1 MGEREGLDGVAKEEG
16 DDDGCHQGGAWE
28 NAGMKDDVEK
38 RERFVPLSVRMGQ
51 REPFG
56 ETVGVPLY
64 LRHGLERWLDTWVEN
79 RFPYQQDQLA
89 ELIQAKLRLDL
100 PDSRWW
106 CLRDA
111 MKSDPKLYLDV
122 IDFVVSLSGEP
133 DLQWLEEEL
142 LWEVAH
148 EYRVD
153 YANRR
158 LVKRVDETVYG
169 AYLKAA
175 TPIDQ
180 ASELL
185 REAWAASYAREGR
198 DPAVAWDKAV
208 AAVEAIL
215 APIISP
221 NDAKATLGKLR
232 AALRDTPTRFECDIP
247 HPDDSSG
254 AEQLLAALGAI
265 QFRPGRHGGDGRECD
280 PAHSVATVLQAV
292 TIIGWVREGLVR
304 RLGE

>member
-1 MGEREGLDGVAKEEG
+1 ME
-16 DDDGCHQGGAWE
+16 
-28 NAGMKDDVEK
+28 DDVEK

-56 ETVGVPLY
+56 ETVGVPLD
-64 LRHGLERWLDTWVEN
+64 LPHGLERWFDVRVEN
-79 RFPYQQDQLA
+79 HFPYQQDQLA
-89 ELIQAKLRLDL
+89 ELVQAKLRLNL

-106 CLRDA
+106 CLRNA
-111 MKSDPKLYLDV
+111 MKSDPKFYLDV

-175 TPIDQ
+175 TPTDQ

-221 NDAKATLGKLR
+221 NDTKATLGKLR
-232 AALRDTPTRFECDIP
+232 AALRDAPTRFECDIP
-247 HPDDSSG
+247 HPDGSSG

-280 PAHSVATVLQAV
+280 PSHSVATVLQAV

>member
-1 MGEREGLDGVAKEEG
+1 MEGLDGVAKEEG
-16 DDDGCHQGGAWE
+16 DDDGCHKGGAWE
-28 NAGMKDDVEK
+28 NACMKDDVEK

-64 LRHGLERWLDTWVEN
+64 LRHGLERWLDAWAEN

-133 DLQWLEEEL
+133 ALQWLEEEL

-280 PAHSVATVLQAV
+280 PAHSVATILQAV

>member
-1 MGEREGLDGVAKEEG
+1 MEDGI
-16 DDDGCHQGGAWE
+16 
-28 NAGMKDDVEK
+28 EK
-38 RERFVPLSVRMGQ
+38 RERFVPLSVRMGH

-56 ETVGVPLY
+56 ETVGVPSYLLY
-64 LRHGLERWLDTWVEN
+64 GLER
-79 RFPYQQDQLA
+79 RFEEWIEHRYRHQLPMLA
-89 ELIQAKLRLDL
+89 ELAYTKLRANL
-100 PDSRWW
+100 PPTGWRA
-106 CLRDA
+106 LREA
-111 MKSDPKLYLDV
+111 MHRDEKLYLDV
-122 IDFVVSLSGEP
+122 LDLVLRILEP
-133 DLQWLEEEL
+133 DELRDLEENL

-158 LVKRVDETVYG
+158 LVRRVDETVYG
-169 AYLKAA
+169 AYLEAV

-180 ASELL
+180 ASDLL

-221 NDAKATLGKLR
+221 NDAKATLGKLK
-232 AALRDTPTRFECDIP
+232 ATLRNTPTRFECDIP

-254 AEQLLAALGAI
+254 VEQLLAALGAI

>member
-1 MGEREGLDGVAKEEG
+1 MAKEEG

>member
-1 MGEREGLDGVAKEEG
+1 
-16 DDDGCHQGGAWE
+16 
-28 NAGMKDDVEK
+28 MKDDVEK

>member
-1 MGEREGLDGVAKEEG
+1 MEGLDGVAKEEG

>member
-1 MGEREGLDGVAKEEG
+1 MEDGV
-16 DDDGCHQGGAWE
+16 Q
-28 NAGMKDDVEK
+28 K

-56 ETVGVPLY
+56 ETVGVPRYLLY
-64 LRHGLERWLDTWVEN
+64 SLDMWLTEQVAHMEPWEREELAVKAIRALRRNVEVHTWH
-79 RFPYQQDQLA
+79 D
-89 ELIQAKLRLDL
+89 LRVLM
-100 PDSRWW
+100 
-106 CLRDA
+106 CEDA
-111 MKSDPKLYLDV
+111 DLYLDV
-122 IDFVVSLSGEP
+122 LDYCLRAISDA
-133 DLQWLEEEL
+133 DLQELEEEL

-158 LVKRVDETVYG
+158 LVRRVDETVYG
-169 AYLKAA
+169 AYLRAA
-175 TPIDQ
+175 TPGDR

-185 REAWAASYAREGR
+185 REAWAATYAREGR
-198 DPAVAWDKAV
+198 DPVVAWGKAV

-221 NDAKATLGKLR
+221 NDTKATLGKLR
-232 AALRDTPTRFECDIP
+232 AALRDAPDRFECDIP
-247 HPDDSSG
+247 HPDGSSG
-254 AEQLLAALGAI
+254 ADQLLAALGAI
-265 QFRPGRHGGDGRECD
+265 QFHPGRHGGDGRKCD

-292 TIIGWVREGLVR
+292 TIIGWVQEGLVR

>member
-1 MGEREGLDGVAKEEG
+1 MEDG
-16 DDDGCHQGGAWE
+16 
-28 NAGMKDDVEK
+28 VEK

-64 LRHGLERWLDTWVEN
+64 LRHGLDRWLDAWAEN
-79 RFPYQQDQLA
+79 HFPHQRDQLA
-89 ELIQAKLRLDL
+89 ELIQAKLRLNL

-106 CLRDA
+106 YLRNA
-111 MKSDPKLYLDV
+111 MESDPKLYLDV
-122 IDFVVSLSGEP
+122 IDFAVSLSRESE
-133 DLQWLEEEL
+133 LRWLEEGL

-153 YANRR
+153 YANRC
-158 LVKRVDETVYG
+158 LVRRVDETVYG
-169 AYLKAA
+169 AYLRAL
-175 TPIDQ
+175 TPTDQ

-185 REAWAASYAREGR
+185 REAWVASYAREGR

-215 APIISP
+215 VPIISP
-221 NDAKATLGKLR
+221 NDTKATLGKLR
-232 AALRDTPTRFECDIP
+232 AALRDAPARFECDIP
-247 HPDDSSG
+247 HPDGSSG
-254 AEQLLAALGAI
+254 TEQLLAALGAI

-292 TIIGWVREGLVR
+292 TIIGWVRERLVR

>member
-1 MGEREGLDGVAKEEG
+1 MEDGV
-16 DDDGCHQGGAWE
+16 Q
-28 NAGMKDDVEK
+28 K

-64 LRHGLERWLDTWVEN
+64 LRHGLERWLDVWVEN
-79 RFPYQQDQLA
+79 HFPYQQDQLA
-89 ELIQAKLRLDL
+89 ELTQAKLRLDL

-106 CLRDA
+106 CLRNA

-122 IDFVVSLSGEP
+122 IDFVVSLSDEP

-158 LVKRVDETVYG
+158 LVRRVDETVYG
-169 AYLKAA
+169 AYLRAA
-175 TPIDQ
+175 TPGDR

-185 REAWAASYAREGR
+185 REAWAATYAREGR
-198 DPAVAWDKAV
+198 DPAVAWGKAV

-221 NDAKATLGKLR
+221 NDTKATLGKLR
-232 AALRDTPTRFECDIP
+232 AALRDAPDRFECDIP
-247 HPDDSSG
+247 HPDGSSG
-254 AEQLLAALGAI
+254 ADQLLAALGAI
-265 QFRPGRHGGDGRECD
+265 QFHPGRHGGDGRECD

-292 TIIGWVREGLVR
+292 TIIGWVQEGLVR